1 MDGLML
7 NIGNM
12 DRRVT
17 IESETETTKPSGS
30 VVKVWTPVATVWAEL
45 IQQSATEFFTGFGEA
60 ETGTVIFRVRYR
72 PGITTADRVTYDGT
86 AYGIKEIKEIGR
98 RDALELRGEALK

>member
-1 MDGLML
+1 ML

-12 DRRVT
+12 DRRIT
-17 IESETETTKPSGS
+17 INRQTETVSPSGDT
-30 VVKVWTPVATVWAEL
+30 KRAWTPVATVWAEVL
-45 IQQSATEFFTGFGEA
+45 QQSASEFFTGYGEA
-60 ETGTVIFRVRYR
+60 ETGIVIFRVRYR

-86 AYGIKEIKEIGR
+86 AYGIKEIKESGR

>member
-1 MDGLML
+1 ML

-12 DRRVT
+12 HRRIT
-17 IESETETTKPSGS
+17 IERQTEIVKPSGS
-30 VVKVWTPVATVWAEL
+30 VLKAWTPVANVWAEVL
-45 IQQSATEFFTGFGEA
+45 QQSASEFFTGYGEA

-86 AYGIKEIKEIGR
+86 AYGLKEIKELGR

>member
-1 MDGLML
+1 ML
-7 NIGNM
+7 NIGDM
-12 DRRVT
+12 DRRIT
-17 IESETETTKPSGS
+17 IERESETLSPSGDPR
-30 VVKVWTPVATVWAEL
+30 KIWAPVATIWAEVL
-45 IQQSATEFFTGFGEA
+45 QQSASEFFTGYGEA

-72 PGITTADRVTYDGT
+72 PGVTTADRVIHDGT

>member
-1 MDGLML
+1 ML

-12 DRRVT
+12 DRRIT
-17 IESETETTKPSGS
+17 IEREAETVKPSGS
-30 VVKVWTPVATVWAEL
+30 VVKAWAPLATVWAEVL
-45 IQQSATEFFTGFGEA
+45 QPTASEFFTGYGEA

-72 PGITTADRVTYDGT
+72 PAMTTKDRVTYDGQP
-86 AYGIKEIKEIGR
+86 YDLKEIKELGR